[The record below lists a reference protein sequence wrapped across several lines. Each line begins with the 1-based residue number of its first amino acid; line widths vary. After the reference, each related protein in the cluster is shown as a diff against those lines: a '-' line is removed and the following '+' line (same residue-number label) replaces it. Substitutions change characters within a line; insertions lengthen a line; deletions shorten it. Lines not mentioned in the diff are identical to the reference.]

1 MKKHLYILIAMAAI
15 MLTSVDAVAQKK
27 KIRRYFHPEYDFGY
41 LYYVKGEIDSMRVT
55 YNNIDKPETNY
66 SFLMV
71 EDKENLILKL
81 TSTSL
86 NDSQEIFE
94 TTYTS
99 SNGRDY
105 DIQEHASI
113 INGIKNIISTRKVV
127 DIDDTRSKIIKTT
140 NGVTETNEIE
150 YHRNYSK
157 QSIPIFSQ
165 GQKTGTEHIVNVFDK
180 DGYLISYNSFY
191 EEEGGKIITSQHT
204 FINQYFEFD
213 KRKGL
218 VSKIVSQSEASD
230 DILSSKNTFD
240 KKGNWILQIQM
251 SSNGE
256 VRIERKIYYK
266 NKTTK

>member
-1 MKKHLYILIAMAAI
+1 MKRHLYLLIATLAI
-15 MLTSVDAVAQKK
+15 TLLSADAMAQKK

-55 YNNIDKPETNY
+55 YSNINKPEANY

-71 EDKENLILKL
+71 EDKENRILKL

-86 NDSQEIFE
+86 NNSQEVFE

-113 INGIKNIISTRKVV
+113 INGAKNITSTRKVV

-140 NGVTETNEIE
+140 NGVTETSEIE
-150 YHRNYSK
+150 YRKNYSK
-157 QSIPIFSQ
+157 QSIPIYSRN
-165 GQKTGTEHIVNVFDK
+165 KKIGTEHIVNVFDN

-191 EEEGGKIITSQHT
+191 GVEGGKIITNQHT
-204 FINQYFEFD
+204 FVNQYFEFD

-218 VSKIVSQSEASD
+218 LSRVEFRSDSSE
-230 DILSSKNTFD
+230 DISSKNTYD
-240 KKGNWILQIQM
+240 KKGNWILQIET
-251 SSNGE
+251 NPKGE
-256 VRIERKIYYK
+256 AQIQRKIYYK
-266 NKTTK
+266 NKATK